1 MKKTIALIL
10 ALVMALGMMTVATAE
25 EPKALKTGLAIV
37 TNVKDSKDAEKAAY
51 DMTLVAVLVDD
62 EGVIHDCKIDSVGAT
77 VNFDAT
83 GAITSDVNAAV
94 ATKNEIGDNYG
105 MVAYGGAVAEWYQQA
120 DALAQFAVGKTVAEF
135 KAAAIDQTGKAPA
148 GSDLAS
154 TATMYLGGYVNAVE
168 IAATYA
174 QHLGAKEGDKVKLAV
189 ISSLADSKSASADAA
204 GQAELYLQAIALSE
218 NEGVITSAYINAV
231 QAKVAFDAAGKITTD
246 LTAHQKSKNEL
257 GANYG
262 MVAWGGAIAEWDQQA
277 ASFCQ
282 YITGKTA
289 AEVAG
294 IAVDETTAPTD
305 ADLTASV
312 TIKIGDF
319 MTLVEKA
326 MK

>member
-10 ALVMALGMMTVATAE
+10 ALVLALSMLTVASAE

-37 TNVKDSKDAEKAAY
+37 TSLKDSKDAEKAAY

-94 ATKNEIGDNYG
+94 LSKNELGADYG
-105 MVAYGGAVAEWYQQA
+105 MVAWGGAVAEWDAQA
-120 DALAQFAVGKTVAEF
+120 DALAQFAIGKTVADF
-135 KAAAIDQTGKAPA
+135 KAGAIDETGKAPA
-148 GSDLAS
+148 GSDLAT
-154 TATMYLGGYVNAVE
+154 TATIYLGGYVNAVE

-174 QHLGAKEGDKVKLAV
+174 QHLGAKEGDNVKLAV
-189 ISSLADSKSASADAA
+189 VSDLADSKAATADAA
-204 GQAELYLQAIALSE
+204 GLAQLYLQAIALSE
-218 NEGVITSAYINAV
+218 KDGVITSAYINAV
-231 QAKVAFDAAGKITTD
+231 QAKVNFDATGKITTD
-246 LTAHQKSKNEL
+246 LTAPVLSKNQL
-257 GANYG
+257 GEKYG
-262 MVAWGGAIAEWDQQA
+262 MVAYGGAIAEWDQQA

-289 AEVAG
+289 EEVAG
-294 IAVDETTAPTD
+294 IAVNEKTAPTD
-305 ADLTASV
+305 ADLTATV

-319 MTLVEKA
+319 KTLVEKA